1 MTDSVRSR
9 LLGEGQMRGP
19 WRAHFPLPI
28 DPGCGEEGAMGDSE
42 RALGRRRR
50 DVRGGD
56 SAV

>member
-1 MTDSVRSR
+1 
-9 LLGEGQMRGP
+9 MRGP